1 MFFDND
7 KINIYISDRY
17 TMEFSYDLVDGT
29 IYMGDKGR
37 MYYDEEGGLR
47 GADGKVF
54 YKDESIS
61 SLEEMKEAARN
72 YNQGY
77 SSSSSYSNS
86 SSNRDPYERDMRR
99 LTEHTSEYRSG
110 SWRGDP
116 ARLMF
121 LQQAIISD
129 YDNLISTASSLG
141 DERRYN
147 GFKQAREVQIYQFR
161 NR

>member
-1 MFFDND
+1 
-7 KINIYISDRY
+7 
-17 TMEFSYDLVDGT
+17 
-29 IYMGDKGR
+29 
-37 MYYDEEGGLR
+37 
-47 GADGKVF
+47 
-54 YKDESIS
+54 
-61 SLEEMKEAARN
+61 MKEAARN

-77 SSSSSYSNS
+77 SSSSSYSYGS
-86 SSNRDPYERDMRR
+86 SDRDPYARDMRS

-121 LQQAIISD
+121 LQQAIIHD
-129 YDNLISTASSLG
+129 YDNLISTASFLG